1 MQKETIEWHKYPEEE
16 PKHSG
21 RYLVTVDEEYL
32 LPDEEYLSPNVV
44 NIDTL
49 HYDKERKIFGYF
61 DLVPY
66 SYREIFVPFD
76 DEEDQSSIAW
86 SELPKGYKEN

>member
-1 MQKETIEWHKYPEEE
+1 MQKETIEWHKYPDEE

-32 LPDEEYLSPNVV
+32 AMGVS
-44 NIDTL
+44 NIDNL
-49 HYDKERKIFGYF
+49 YYDKERKIFGYF
-61 DLVPY
+61 DFDPY
-66 SYREIFVPFD
+66 SDKEIFVPFD
-76 DEEDQSSIAW
+76 DAGEHSILAW

>member
-21 RYLVTVDEEYL
+21 RYLVTIDEEYL
-32 LPDEEYLSPNVV
+32 VPNVV
-44 NIDTL
+44 KIDNL
-49 HYDKERKIFGYF
+49 YYDKERKIFGYF
-61 DLVPY
+61 DIMPP

-76 DEEDQSSIAW
+76 DEEDQSIIAW